1 MKVLVILKG
10 QLTCSLLQDTFSMA
24 TGHLPTDILLSF
36 HLSIPVPSRRPN
48 FGLQDRAQLS
58 LHIHSFCPSNSGTL
72 ARVNGE
78 GFVYLAAPA
87 PFFAAPVAPIG
98 SCCFIYKKWIK
109 YERVLKL

>member
-10 QLTCSLLQDTFSMA
+10 LLTCSLLQDTFSMA

-36 HLSIPVPSRRPN
+36 HLSLPVLSRRPN

-58 LHIHSFCPSNSGTL
+58 LHIHSFCPSDSGTL

-78 GFVYLAAPA
+78 GFVYLAAPL
-87 PFFAAPVAPIG
+87 APIG